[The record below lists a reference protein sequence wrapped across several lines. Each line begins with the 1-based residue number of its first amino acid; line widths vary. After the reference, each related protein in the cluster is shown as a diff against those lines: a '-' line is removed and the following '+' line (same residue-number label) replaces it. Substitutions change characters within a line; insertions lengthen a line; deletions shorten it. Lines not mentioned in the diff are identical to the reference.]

1 MSFSIISSNTI
12 YQAKKIWFVR
22 LYQKM
27 IEIYQEK
34 IKLRKLVHKK
44 EIRRVGVGF
53 KKKKKKKKKPTPE
66 ARFCRVN
73 RIGLKSYSDCNLSLP
88 DKN

>member
-12 YQAKKIWFVR
+12 YQAKKVWFVR

-34 IKLRKLVHKK
+34 IKFRKLVHKK

-53 KKKKKKKKKPTPE
+53 KKKKKPTPE

-73 RIGLKSYSDCNLSLP
+73 RIGLKSYSDRNLSLP